1 MYRIN
6 QWQKSNVYIK
16 YPLKRTRNKSC
27 AWIWKAMITSCGNLI
42 NISFAIC
49 ISSKAVEFSLCATLY
64 EKNLIHKQNFVLLL
78 SYTYFYL
85 IFGYFQWYHF
95 FCFFNHKSWLTFPSP
110 RTFKFFNPD
119 VVMKFY
125 QISLSN
131 FIIMEIFLMIL
142 LSFME
147 SYMKFWKIS
156 HSFCLVAEEFE

>member
-1 MYRIN
+1 MTKIERLHQVSVKKN
-6 QWQKSNVYIK
+6 KKQKLCMN
-16 YPLKRTRNKSC
+16 LKSSDHLLWKSDQHFLC
-27 AWIWKAMITSCGNLI
+27 NLYQ
-42 NISFAIC
+42 FQ
-49 ISSKAVEFSLCATLY
+49 SSATLY

-85 IFGYFQWYHF
+85 IIGYFQWYHF
-95 FCFFNHKSWLTFPSP
+95 FCFFNHKSWLTFPNP

>member
-1 MYRIN
+1 M
-6 QWQKSNVYIK
+6 
-16 YPLKRTRNKSC
+16 
-27 AWIWKAMITSCGNLI
+27 
-42 NISFAIC
+42 
-49 ISSKAVEFSLCATLY
+49 EFSLCATLY

-95 FCFFNHKSWLTFPSP
+95 FCFFNHKSWLTFPNP

-147 SYMKFWKIS
+147 SYGTWNLKNFSQLLPCSRGVWIGLVPHLTFLFLRSLKLLVYW
-156 HSFCLVAEEFE
+156 CLLSPTSATVWWTERMCGNSTCITII